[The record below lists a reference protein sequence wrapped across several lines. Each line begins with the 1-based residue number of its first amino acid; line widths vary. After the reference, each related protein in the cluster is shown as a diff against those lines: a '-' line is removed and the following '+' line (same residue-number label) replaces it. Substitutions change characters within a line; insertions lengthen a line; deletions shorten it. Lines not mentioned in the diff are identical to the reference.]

1 MLFTC
6 TGGRKVLAGTT
17 GRADG
22 LKGTAE
28 RQRRQPTRGDCVQS
42 GGLAAERKDAPSGTR
57 PPIRA
62 RMRTPGLQTHPL
74 AGDDA
79 RRHLGSTGSACCSQ
93 CHGEGKGGPSL
104 KAGQD
109 HGSLG
114 SRSSPAEPVKAS
126 AHLQRTSAS
135 HLRRRQAWA
144 AEPILTPGG
153 AAGRRAD
160 GPFPRPCV
168 RDPDL
173 RARIRRKRPS
183 TVTGRAW
190 LGSSPA
196 LRTRL
201 GSIFPATSENQLD
214 LRPIHR

>member
-1 MLFTC
+1 MS
-6 TGGRKVLAGTT
+6 
-17 GRADG
+17 RAE
-22 LKGTAE
+22 AP
-28 RQRRQPTRGDCVQS
+28 RRNG
-42 GGLAAERKDAPSGTR
+42 
-57 PPIRA
+57 
-62 RMRTPGLQTHPL
+62 RTPPREHAHPSAHACAHLDCKHTHSQVTSPGGTL
-74 AGDDA
+74 APP
-79 RRHLGSTGSACCSQ
+79 GSACCSQ
-93 CHGEGKGGPSL
+93 CHGEGKGGLSL

-126 AHLQRTSAS
+126 AHLQRSSAS

-160 GPFPRPCV
+160 CPFPRPCV